1 MIEIVVVPASGALQI
16 AFSETNACW
25 PPDAGYII
33 VNDGVLPML
42 GNGAT
47 SPNAPPSKPCLVLH
61 MEQGSMVNGVVTP
74 MLGGALTT
82 PGTTP
87 PNPR

>member
-1 MIEIVVVPASGALQI
+1 MIEMVLVAATGTLPIGLGDVGTGWVIG
-16 AFSETNACW
+16 E
-25 PPDAGYII
+25 
-33 VNDGVLPML
+33 VNLVNSAVLPML
-42 GNGAT
+42 GNAQT
-47 SPNAPPSKPCLVLH
+47 TPSAPPPKPCLVLH
-61 MEQGSMVNGVVTP
+61 MDQESMVNGVVTP